1 MQHPPRNEAERKTTM
16 KKITF
21 YDREDD
27 VETTTLYTGISEI
40 DGGFILRRDYPVT
53 LHDYEYFECDTPHV
67 TEEQLEANEAELA
80 EIQSMIADPS
90 TPWEPLSEED
100 EEYIRYYLNA
110 WGVN

>member
-1 MQHPPRNEAERKTTM
+1 M

-27 VETTTLYTGISEI
+27 VETTALYTGISEI
-40 DGGFILRRDYPVT
+40 DGGFILRRDYPET
-53 LHDYEYFECDTPHV
+53 LYDFESFESTAPDATA
-67 TEEQLEANEAELA
+67 EQIEANEAELA
-80 EIQSMIADPS
+80 EIKQIIADPS

>member
-1 MQHPPRNEAERKTTM
+1 M
-16 KKITF
+16 KKIS
-21 YDREDD
+21 YYEKEDD
-27 VETTTLYTGISEI
+27 AEAVTLYTGVPYI

-90 TPWEPLSEED
+90 TPWEPLDEED
-100 EEYIRYYLNA
+100 EEYIHDFLHECGIN
-110 WGVN
+110 